1 MIAAD
6 GKHTCKHVNV
16 TLSHEQY
23 RKLRIVVADAGE
35 SANTFV
41 RGVLMNLVEERY
53 AELNRNGL
61 SLK

>member
-1 MIAAD
+1 MIAAE
-6 GKHTCKHVNV
+6 GKPTCKHVHV
-16 TLSHEQY
+16 TLSLEQY
-23 RKLRIVVADAGE
+23 RKLRLVVADAGE